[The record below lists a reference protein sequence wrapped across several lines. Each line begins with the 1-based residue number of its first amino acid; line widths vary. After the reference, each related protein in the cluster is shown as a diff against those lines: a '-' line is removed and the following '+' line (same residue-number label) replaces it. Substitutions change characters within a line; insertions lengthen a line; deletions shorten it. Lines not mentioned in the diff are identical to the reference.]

1 MIYRKPALGHAGDGG
16 SSTSTART
24 QKGIFLASA
33 AGFRIH
39 TEEFKNLKLYLKF
52 SRRSDLFDQRL
63 GNSRK
68 YYEKSD

>member
-24 QKGIFLASA
+24 QKGILASA